1 MSAFGAKADIT
12 QTGCDVHAEAPLGRL
27 PQLRQEGAPQF
38 PYDRACQSMHDTGQ
52 PYIVSEIIA
61 LNIIALAKAGERNP
75 DRLCEGALKALPN
88 KAVFETKSR
97 R

>member
-1 MSAFGAKADIT
+1 MSNVVDLFHTTAFDPETVKVL
-12 QTGCDVHAEAPLGRL
+12 CDA
-27 PQLRQEGAPQF
+27 
-38 PYDRACQSMHDTGQ
+38 YDRACQSMHDTGQ